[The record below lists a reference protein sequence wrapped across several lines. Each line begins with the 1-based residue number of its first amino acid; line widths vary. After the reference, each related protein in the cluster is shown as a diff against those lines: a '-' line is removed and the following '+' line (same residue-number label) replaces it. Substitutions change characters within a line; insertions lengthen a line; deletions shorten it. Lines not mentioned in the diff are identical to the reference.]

1 MLAKIEKTENV
12 DLVFSDPEGVL
23 DVVVAAEA
31 IALALQQPGILQSG
45 KTVQSESGRRHFV
58 DVVVNVGVVAGVS
71 RFSVRQSWLSDKK
84 ADPRRPELHLDGHG
98 LEGEESDPVGG
109 QRHSEG

>member
-1 MLAKIEKTENV
+1 MVFCAFVSCLLELKRLKMVENV
-12 DLVFSDPEGVL
+12 DLVFSDPEGVV

-45 KTVQSESGRRHFV
+45 KTDQSESGRRHFV

-71 RFSVRQSWLSDKK
+71 RFSVRQS
-84 ADPRRPELHLDGHG
+84 
-98 LEGEESDPVGG
+98 
-109 QRHSEG
+109 